1 MSLRIKS
8 KSNHSSSSSTHSR
21 SGNKN
26 NKNNKNN
33 TGRIHYCR
41 TATQIGEGGFGI
53 VIKCNNRIKQSNNT
67 QPIPNEFVL
76 KIPKYYPIHMQE
88 DDGGNEIRKVYDQV
102 LDSHAAEAQLC
113 KSLKHPNIVDTY
125 ELDIKPED
133 INDDLEA
140 IKRNYDIRMWS
151 TYLTQIFQPRA
162 PKYLTLEYCNLG
174 DLNGVYNMLNN
185 ESYFNNEL
193 LANEDIT
200 SFRNKLATSLV
211 FGIGSAICYLHTLK
225 TDSAPMGIVHNDIK
239 AENIMISYDTSR
251 KKVIAKLGDFGLAF
265 IPTTENTSLYGGE
278 KSDTMNIGTLIYTPF
293 HLLHHEH
300 LAFIERLV
308 SSPRNRCKIGKD
320 VHINTNTNSN
330 IKQLNTNDKHANI
343 YRSISYFSDWFAYM
357 NVITMLF
364 SNMFINTE
372 LIYETGTQTQTI
384 ILYGMLNT
392 LDTVKERTQGST
404 LFKILLLKL
413 QLIEFELYDGYNS
426 SETNNT
432 DSYEDTLSK
441 YAELH
446 RWFSTAN
453 NYKVPDWT
461 DLEVRFVDYKSP
473 SINNISNI
481 HSTSNSLL
489 KKFEEERK
497 TRRLTRAIT
506 NKQTLSRRKSSKKKK
521 RIPSGQKHI
530 SGYGSQL
537 FNKTNIAV

>member
-8 KSNHSSSSSTHSR
+8 KSNQSTSTSKHSR
-21 SGNKN
+21 SRSG

-76 KIPKYYPIHMQE
+76 KIPKYYPIHMSE
-88 DDGGNEIRKVYDQV
+88 GEGGNEIRNVYAQI
-102 LDSHAAEAQLC
+102 LDSHASESQLC

-125 ELDIKPED
+125 DLHIMPED
-133 INDDLEA
+133 IEDDLEA
-140 IKRNYDIRMWS
+140 IKRNYDINMWS
-151 TYLTQIFQPRA
+151 TYLTQIFQQRA

-174 DLNGVYNMLNN
+174 DLNGVYHMLNN

-200 SFRNKLATSLV
+200 SFRNKLATTLV

-239 AENIMISYDTSR
+239 AENIMVSYDTR
-251 KKVIAKLGDFGLAF
+251 HKKVIAKLGDFGLSF
-265 IPTTENTSLYGGE
+265 MPTTENPSLYGGE
-278 KSDTMNIGTLIYTPF
+278 KSDTMNIGTIIYTPF

-300 LAFIERLV
+300 LAFIERNA
-308 SSPRNRCKIGKD
+308 SSPRHRYKIGKD
-320 VHINTNTNSN
+320 VHINTNTKSS
-330 IKQLNTNDKHANI
+330 QLNTNDKHADI

-372 LIYETGTQTQTI
+372 LIFETGTQTQTI

-392 LDTVKERTQGST
+392 LDTVKEDTHDST

-413 QLIEFELYDGYNS
+413 QAIEFDLYDGYNS
-426 SETNNT
+426 SETDNT
-432 DSYEDTLSK
+432 DSYTESYDDTLSK
-441 YAELH
+441 YTSLH
-446 RWFSTAN
+446 RWFSIFN
-453 NYKVPDWT
+453 NNKVDDWT

-473 SINNISNI
+473 SVNNISNI
-481 HSTSNSLL
+481 HSTSNS
-489 KKFEEERK
+489 KSNSNSMIARFEKRQK
-497 TRRLTRAIT
+497 TRKRAKN
-506 NKQTLSRRKSSKKKK
+506 NKQSLSRRKSSKKK
-521 RIPSGQKHI
+521 SI
-530 SGYGSQL
+530 SGYGSQK
-537 FNKTNIAV
+537 FHESNIAV